1 MFLHYRKKNLHNRQ
15 LVYERALRDLLNN
28 RNVHLIACRYMG
40 VRWVFR
46 LKCTVFFLQCS
57 TVKKYSAP
65 YFFGRKF
72 IPPHIFTDDIGGIGG
87 YISPPP
93 PPHTHT
99 HTRTQTYTPQLCSIY
114 FFTIVFLSTFCYMIL
129 EGVEKCTFSANVFG
143 YHHYFHQIFVEIP
156 KI

>member
-1 MFLHYRKKNLHNRQ
+1 MFLHYRKKNPAQ
-15 LVYERALRDLLNN
+15 PPVSIRACTSRFAKQQKRAPNSVQIYGCQMGFQIE
-28 RNVHLIACRYMG
+28 VHG
-40 VRWVFR
+40 
-46 LKCTVFFLQCS
+46 FFS

-93 PPHTHT
+93 PPPHTHT
-99 HTRTQTYTPQLCSIY
+99 HTQTYTPQLCSIY

-129 EGVEKCTFSANVFG
+129 EGVEKCTFLANVFG
-143 YHHYFHQIFVEIP
+143 YHLIFIRFLWRFQI
-156 KI
+156 